1 MHKSISNILLV
12 EDHPAMRDGLAAQ
25 IRIEPD
31 LAVCG
36 EAEDALEGLRLVQQ
50 LDPDLVIVD
59 ISLKS
64 GHGIDLVRR
73 IHEADP
79 KRKMLV
85 NSMYD
90 EALYAER
97 ALQAGAM
104 GYLSKQ
110 AARGTLV
117 PAIRT
122 LLSGKTYL
130 SPEMTQKI
138 LTSRVGNRVQVGR
151 CPIDSLSN
159 RELEVLTLIGQG
171 KTTGAIAKQ
180 LHLSV
185 HTIDTYREKLKIKLH
200 LSNSAELNR
209 FAAQWVLESG

>member
-1 MHKSISNILLV
+1 MTKVEASIFLV
-12 EDHPAMRDGLAAQ
+12 EDHPVMRYGIAEQ
-25 IRIEPD
+25 IRNEPD
-31 LAVCG
+31 LTVCG
-36 EAEDALEGLRLVQQ
+36 EAEDANEALRLIQQ
-50 LDPDLVIVD
+50 LSPDLVIVD

-79 KRKMLV
+79 KLKMLV
-85 NSMYD
+85 NSMY
-90 EALYAER
+90 EESVYAER

-122 LLSGKTYL
+122 LLSGRTYL
-130 SPEMTQKI
+130 SPEMTDRI
-138 LTSRVGNRVQVGR
+138 LKSRVGGKIQVGKS
-151 CPIDSLSN
+151 PIENLSN

-185 HTIDTYREKLKIKLH
+185 HTIDTYREKLKIKLQ
-200 LSNSAELNR
+200 LSNSAQLNR
-209 FAAQWVLESG
+209 YAAQWVLESS

>member
-1 MHKSISNILLV
+1 MSKSTCSILLV
-12 EDHPAMRDGLAAQ
+12 EDHPVMRDGMVAQ
-25 IRIEPD
+25 ISNEPD
-31 LAVCG
+31 LAICG
-36 EAEDALEGLRLVQQ
+36 EAEEANEALRLVQQ
-50 LDPDLVIVD
+50 LHPDLVIVD

-73 IHEADP
+73 IHESDP
-79 KRKMLV
+79 RQRMLV

-90 EALYAER
+90 ETVYAER

-110 AARGTLV
+110 SARGTLV

-122 LLSGKTYL
+122 LLSGRTYL
-130 SPEMTQKI
+130 SPEMTERI
-138 LTSRVGNRVQVGR
+138 LKSRIGGKVEVGKS
-151 CPIDSLSN
+151 PIESLSN

-200 LSNSAELNR
+200 LANSAELNR
-209 FAAQWVLESG
+209 FAAQWVLETG